1 MNERHPSEYS
11 SDHDAHTYGACPQ
24 GSYPATG
31 TAYANHATG
40 STYAHVPQQAP
51 PYDQAYAYGYAPGY
65 GQAGTGWETGV
76 QPALDPF
83 AQGGTFAGQS
93 GHQATGAS
101 FDTGTY
107 DAAALWQGGRAPGQD
122 WDSGGYPA
130 YGYGTAADTGSYQ
143 QVPGYPAGPAAGY
156 DTPGYEFGYELGG
169 QESTAYGTGYVPAA
183 YGMSD
188 TGTFDT
194 TAFPTGTYD
203 TGPYDTGTYATTAFP
218 TGTYDTGT
226 LDTGTYD
233 TAAFA
238 TGPYDTGAYDTG
250 MVATGASGTA
260 AFGTPGFGTAGF
272 AAQGFAS
279 PVPGG
284 QDTHGPAA
292 TGVLDPVD
300 LLDDPADD
308 VFGAGD
314 PGDDD
319 EVRHDFAPDGQQAPG
334 SRRRGGR
341 RSTLLGVAVPSV
353 AVLGVAAVGAAAI
366 GGVGMA
372 QDSSSNTSADGAA
385 KAPTTQLDR
394 QLSGVS
400 QDADDF
406 ATRANRSQERVDL
419 KDRQEAAKRAAAAAA
434 ARKEALR
441 PKFVLPVKQK
451 GLSAYFGQSG
461 EHWMALH
468 TGIDF
473 PVQVGTPVMAV
484 TDGTVRT
491 QWNSS
496 YGNMAIVTAPDGT
509 ETWYCHLSSTKIR
522 SGKVKAGTVIAYSGN
537 TGNTTGPHLHLEVR
551 PHGGAP
557 IDPLKWLLA
566 HGLDPR

>member
-1 MNERHPSEYS
+1 MNQRHPSEYS
-11 SDHDAHTYGACPQ
+11 SDYDAHAYGAYSQ
-24 GSYPATG
+24 GHHPASG
-31 TAYANHATG
+31 IMYADDATG
-40 STYAHVPQQAP
+40 SHAFVPQQP
-51 PYDQAYAYGYAPGY
+51 VPYDQAYDYGHAPGY
-65 GQAGTGWETGV
+65 GQTGTAWETGF
-76 QPALDPF
+76 QPAVDPYP
-83 AQGGTFAGQS
+83 QNAGYQQQPS
-93 GHQATGAS
+93 YEAAAS
-101 FDTGTY
+101 YYDTGTY
-107 DAAALWQGGRAPGQD
+107 AAGTLWHGDPEPRTAVQPSVPVHD
-122 WDSGGYPA
+122 MPVPEWDSGAYPA
-130 YGYGTAADTGSYQ
+130 YGYGYGTGGDTGTYERVTGYVAVNGGGTAPQ
-143 QVPGYPAGPAAGY
+143 PGAGY
-156 DTPGYEFGYELGG
+156 DT
-169 QESTAYGTGYVPAA
+169 AAGTAA
-183 YGMSD
+183 YGATVYGSAATGVFD

-194 TAFPTGTYD
+194 TAF
-203 TGPYDTGTYATTAFP
+203 DTGTFNPGTFNPGAFHATPF
-218 TGTYDTGT
+218 DTGT
-226 LDTGTYD
+226 FDTGTFD
-233 TAAFA
+233 TGTFS
-238 TGPYDTGAYDTG
+238 TGTFSTGTFSTGAYN
-250 MVATGASGTA
+250 SG
-260 AFGTPGFGTAGF
+260 AFGV
-272 AAQGFAS
+272 AA
-279 PVPGG
+279 PVPGSFG
-284 QDTHGPAA
+284 GPQPSDGPDAVDA
-292 TGVLDPVD
+292 TGVLGTSN
-300 LLDDPADD
+300 LLDDADDD
-308 VFGAGD
+308 VFGAG
-314 PGDDD
+314 GHEA
-319 EVRHDFAPDGQQAPG
+319 EVRHDFAADGSTTVH
-334 SRRRGGR
+334 SRRRGGKR
-341 RSTLLGVAVPSV
+341 ALFGVPVPSV
-353 AVLGVAAVGAAAI
+353 AALSVAAVGAAAI

-372 QDSSSNTSADGAA
+372 QESSSNTTAGGSV

-406 ATRANRSQERVDL
+406 AARASRSQERVDL
-419 KDRQEAAKRAAAAAA
+419 KDRQEAAKQAAAAAA

-491 QWNSS
+491 QWDSS

-551 PHGGAP
+551 PNGGSP